1 MNMRDLQSRLSSRGY
16 PLVVDGVYGAE
27 TRAAVL
33 AALTDPPDRTITAY
47 EVAELAARWQVDAAL
62 IWAVR
67 DVEASGSPFV
77 EGRPTILFEPHRFSR
92 ATGHRFDGSHPHVSY
107 RTWNPKRYPASQDER
122 YAQLLEAVGLDI
134 DAGFASASYGAFQ
147 ILGEN
152 FHVCGEADSFAF
164 ALDEAGGE
172 GCQLEHFGRFVE
184 SAGLVDALR
193 RHDFAAFARGYN
205 GTAYRQNH
213 YDARL
218 ASAFS
223 SRKEAA

>member
-1 MNMRDLQSRLSSRGY
+1 MDIRDLQSRLSSRGY
-16 PLVVDGVYGAE
+16 HIAVNGVYDCA
-27 TRAAVL
+27 TRTAVL
-33 AALTDPPDRTITAY
+33 AALTDPPDRAITAY
-47 EVAELAARWQVDAAL
+47 EVAELAARWDVDPAL

-77 EGRPTILFEPHRFSR
+77 DGRPTILFEPHRFSR
-92 ATGHRFDGSHPHVSY
+92 ATAHRFDASHPHVSY
-107 RTWNPKRYPASQDER
+107 RNWDPKRYPASQDAR
-122 YAQLLEAVGLDI
+122 YEQLLEAVGLDV
-134 DAGFASASYGAFQ
+134 DAAFASASYGAFQ

-152 FHVCGEADSFAF
+152 FHVCGEGDSFAF
-164 ALDEAGGE
+164 ALDEASGE

-205 GTAYRQNH
+205 GTAYRQNQ

-218 ASAFS
+218 AAAFS
-223 SRKEAA
+223 SRRKAA